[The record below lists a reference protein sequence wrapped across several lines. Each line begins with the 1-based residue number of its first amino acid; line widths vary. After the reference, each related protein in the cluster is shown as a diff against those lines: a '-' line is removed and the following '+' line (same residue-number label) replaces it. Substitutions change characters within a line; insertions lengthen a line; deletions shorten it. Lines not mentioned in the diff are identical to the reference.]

1 MPEYKP
7 LAPET
12 VSTRRAPRRPTF
24 VFVITFAAVCA
35 WYFGRLA
42 FFYPLDH
49 HYPMV
54 ASPNYDR
61 RPLGERIDCV
71 VLHATAQ
78 NEMSE
83 ATTLFA
89 HRGSGV
95 SAHFVVG
102 RDGRVVQMVP
112 VERRAWHAGVSQLAG
127 VDGVNDYSVGIEMV
141 NRDDGRDPYTNAQYR
156 AVAGIIRLLRTRL
169 TIPDDR
175 VVSHAQIALPPGRKL
190 DPLGFDFARLRRM
203 LR

>member
-1 MPEYKP
+1 MFFPR
-7 LAPET
+7 
-12 VSTRRAPRRPTF
+12 RRAARRI
-24 VFVITFAAVCA
+24 VSVVAVAFIIACA

-49 HYPMV
+49 HYPRV
-54 ASPNYDR
+54 ASPNYDS
-61 RPLGERIDCV
+61 RPWGERIDCV

-112 VERRAWHAGVSQLAG
+112 VEMRAWHAGVSQLAG
-127 VDGVNDYSVGIEMV
+127 VGGVNDYSVGIEMV
-141 NRDDGRDPYTNAQYR
+141 NLDDGRDPYTDAQYR
-156 AVAGIIRLLRTRL
+156 SVAGIIRLLRTRL
-169 TIPDDR
+169 TIPNDR
-175 VVSHAQIALPPGRKL
+175 IVSHAQIALPPGRKR
-190 DPLGFDFARLRRM
+190 DPLGFDFTRLRRM
-203 LR
+203 E

>member
-1 MPEYKP
+1 MFFPC
-7 LAPET
+7 
-12 VSTRRAPRRPTF
+12 RRAARRIVS
-24 VFVITFAAVCA
+24 VFIAVITVACA

-49 HYPMV
+49 HYPQV
-54 ASPNYDR
+54 ASPNYDS
-61 RPLGERIDCV
+61 RPWGERIDCV

-89 HRGSGV
+89 HRGAGV

-112 VERRAWHAGVSQLAG
+112 VEGRAWHAGVSRLAG
-127 VDGVNDYSVGIEMV
+127 VGGVNDYSVGIEMV
-141 NRDDGRDPYTNAQYR
+141 NLDDGRDPYTDAQYR
-156 AVAGIIRLLRTRL
+156 AVADIIRLLRTRL
-169 TIPDDR
+169 TIPDER
-175 VVSHAQIALPPGRKL
+175 IVSHARIALPPGRKC
-190 DPLGFDFARLRRM
+190 DPLGFDFAKLRRM

>member
-1 MPEYKP
+1 MIDFLIRKRRIIGV
-7 LAPET
+7 LAIAFT
-12 VSTRRAPRRPTF
+12 VA
-24 VFVITFAAVCA
+24 CA

-49 HYPMV
+49 CYPTI
-54 ASPNYDR
+54 ASPNSDS
-61 RPLGERIDCV
+61 RPWGERIDCV

-78 NEMSE
+78 NEMRE
-83 ATTLFA
+83 ATILFA

-127 VDGVNDYSVGIEMV
+127 VGGVNDYSVGIEMV
-141 NRDDGRDPYTNAQYR
+141 NRDDGRDPYTDAQYR
-156 AVAGIIRLLRTRL
+156 AVAGIVRLLRTRL

-175 VVSHAQIALPPGRKL
+175 IVSHAQIALPPGRKC

-203 LR
+203 LVRR